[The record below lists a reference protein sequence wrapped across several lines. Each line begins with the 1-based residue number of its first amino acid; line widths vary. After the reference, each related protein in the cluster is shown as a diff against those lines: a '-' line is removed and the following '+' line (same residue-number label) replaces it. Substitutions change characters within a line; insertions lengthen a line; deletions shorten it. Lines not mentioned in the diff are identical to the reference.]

1 MSEQSK
7 TTLKPRLLELNCH
20 FTWRLLEED
29 CDIVELEERLH
40 NQIEYLLTENK
51 YMVHNLLAY
60 AEHLKGDYPEA
71 IANLEK
77 AEEQI
82 LKANSD
88 ETNRKC
94 LVTYGNYAWVYYHT
108 KQYEKAQ
115 IYIDKVASIFQ
126 ELKSSSQDS
135 SKLPEIYGEQGWSLL
150 KFCGQYYA
158 KSKECFEKAL
168 ETDPDDPEWNSGYAT
183 VVYRMEGFNGRR
195 CPADECKSVPLLQR
209 AVKLN
214 PKDSV
219 VKALL
224 GLKLQDL
231 NQVTQAQKYIE
242 EALEQTPNLPYVLRY
257 VAKFYRRAGKT
268 EEALKVLKRA
278 IGLTPTS
285 GFLHHQIGLCY
296 RQKMIR
302 QKNASA
308 RYGRSYSQ
316 NTGNHSEEVKELIQK
331 AIFHF
336 EMALEHKK
344 TFIFAYTD
352 LANMYTEAKRYHK
365 AEETFKKALDIKKL
379 TEEEKQQIHF
389 NYGRFLENY
398 MRSET
403 EAVKHYREALLI
415 SELTRERQSSE
426 VALKRL
432 ADRMVKRDA
441 SDATGF
447 CLLGFLYKLN
457 QNTRKAIECYEK
469 ASELDPDNEEYLS
482 VLCDLKLTI

>member
-1 MSEQSK
+1 
-7 TTLKPRLLELNCH
+7 
-20 FTWRLLEED
+20 
-29 CDIVELEERLH
+29 
-40 NQIEYLLTENK
+40 
-51 YMVHNLLAY
+51 MVHNLLAY
-60 AEHLKGDYPEA
+60 AKHLNGDYLEA

-115 IYIDKVASIFQ
+115 IYIDKVDSISQ
-126 ELKSSSQDS
+126 ELKSSLHDS

-150 KFCGQYYA
+150 MFCGQYYA

-168 ETDPDDPEWNSGYAT
+168 ETDPDDPEWNSGFAT
-183 VVYRMEGFNGRR
+183 VVYRMEGFNGRT

-231 NQVTQAQKYIE
+231 KQVTQAQKYIE

-257 VAKFYRRAGKT
+257 VAKFYRRAGMT
-268 EEALKVLKRA
+268 EEALNVLKRA

-296 RQKMIR
+296 KQKIR
-302 QKNASA
+302 QKNTSA

-316 NTGNHSEEVKELIQK
+316 NTGNHSEEVKELIRN

-352 LANMYTEAKRYHK
+352 LANMYAEAKRYQK
-365 AEETFKKALDIKKL
+365 AEETFKKVLDIKKL

-389 NYGRFLENY
+389 HYGCFLEY
-398 MRSET
+398 HMRSET

-415 SELTRERQSSE
+415 SELTRDRQSSE

-432 ADRMVKRDA
+432 ADRMIERDA

-482 VLCDLKLTI
+482 ALCDLKLTI